1 MFLELSFARKPQ
13 IFSSM
18 PKSKKERK
26 SDENDIHK
34 ELRIIADRDENDIHK
49 ELRIIADL
57 QGVKELSE
65 AEELSDDHELNKLGS
80 KIWDPG
86 GFQIRLQLSKV
97 TMPRLLLRSSLL
109 VLCK

>member
-18 PKSKKERK
+18 PKSEKERK
-26 SDENDIHK
+26 S
-34 ELRIIADRDENDIHK
+34 DENDIHK

-97 TMPRLLLRSSLL
+97 TMPRLLQQSNLL
-109 VLCK
+109 VLCA

>member
-34 ELRIIADRDENDIHK
+34 ELRIIADLH
-49 ELRIIADL
+49 
-57 QGVKELSE
+57 GVKELSE
-65 AEELSDDHELNKLGS
+65 AEELSDNNELNKLN
-80 KIWDPG
+80 
-86 GFQIRLQLSKV
+86 
-97 TMPRLLLRSSLL
+97 
-109 VLCK
+109 